1 MRVSEIRFTGLS
13 ILSAEEARMKII
25 VIIYSND
32 SETVWNAFRFATTSL
47 IYENQVNV
55 FLLGKGVEAMTLST
69 LKYDILEQ
77 ADLFRN
83 NGGVIIGCGVCCEN
97 RKEEMPFLQQE
108 LRCDMGSMQDLYGL
122 IAGADKVISF

>member
-1 MRVSEIRFTGLS
+1 
-13 ILSAEEARMKII
+13 MKLT

-32 SETVWNAFRFATTSL
+32 PETVWNAFRFANTSL

-55 FLLGKGVEAMTLST
+55 FLLGKGVEVMTLST

-77 ADLFRN
+77 AELFRS
-83 NGGVIIGCGVCCEN
+83 NGGVIIGCGVCCES
-97 RKEEMPFLQQE
+97 RKDEMPFLQQE

-122 IAGADKVISF
+122 IAEADKVITF

>member
-1 MRVSEIRFTGLS
+1 
-13 ILSAEEARMKII
+13 MKMT

-32 SETVWNAFRFATTSL
+32 SETVWNAFRFAITSL
-47 IYENQVNV
+47 IHENQVNV

-77 ADLFRN
+77 AELFRS
-83 NGGVIIGCGVCCEN
+83 NGGIIIGCGVCCEN
-97 RKEEMPFLQQE
+97 RKDEMPFLQQE

-122 IAGADKVISF
+122 IAEADKVITF

>member
-1 MRVSEIRFTGLS
+1 
-13 ILSAEEARMKII
+13 MKVT

-69 LKYDILEQ
+69 LNFDFLEQ
-77 ADLFRN
+77 ADLFRR
-83 NGGVIIGCGVCCEN
+83 NGGIITGCGVCCEN
-97 RKEEMPFLQQE
+97 RKEEMPFLKQE
-108 LRCDMGSMQDLYGL
+108 LHCEMGSMQDLYGL
-122 IAGADKVISF
+122 VADADKVITF

>member
-1 MRVSEIRFTGLS
+1 MH
-13 ILSAEEARMKII
+13 AKEAYMKMT

-32 SETVWNAFRFATTSL
+32 PETVWNAFRFANTSL
-47 IYENQVNV
+47 VYDNQVKV

-77 ADLFRN
+77 AELFRSH
-83 NGGVIIGCGVCCEN
+83 GGITVGCGVCCEN

-108 LRCDMGSMQDLYGL
+108 LRCEMGSMQDLYGL
-122 IAGADKVISF
+122 VAEADKVITF

>member
-1 MRVSEIRFTGLS
+1 
-13 ILSAEEARMKII
+13 MKMT

-32 SETVWNAFRFATTSL
+32 SETVWNAFRFAITSL
-47 IYENQVNV
+47 IHENRVNV

-77 ADLFRN
+77 AELFRN

-97 RKEEMPFLQQE
+97 RKDEMPFLQQE

-122 IAGADKVISF
+122 IAEADKVITF